1 MPADTPSNVAEPF
14 QHFVDD
20 YLAYLY
26 EAHPTS
32 ATLDGIHVHDDLLDD
47 LSRPGDRAALR
58 GQFQGLPGDRLSG
71 LRLRFLLSFRR

>member
-1 MPADTPSNVAEPF
+1 MAEPF

-32 ATLDGIHVHDDLLDD
+32 ATLDGNHLHDDLLDD
-47 LSRPGDRAALR
+47 LSRTALDTHSGALAGFARRLDAITAA
-58 GQFQGLPGDRLSG
+58 GLGPV
-71 LRLRFLLSFRR
+71 